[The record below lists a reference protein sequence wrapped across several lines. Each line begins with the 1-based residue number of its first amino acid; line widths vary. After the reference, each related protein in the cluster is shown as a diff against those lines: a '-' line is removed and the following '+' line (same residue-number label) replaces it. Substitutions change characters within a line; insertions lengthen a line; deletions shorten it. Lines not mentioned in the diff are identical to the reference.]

1 MVVVGEF
8 GQGTALLSS
17 APPGRRERVVALSI
31 AAASALTLVL
41 AAPFARVQ
49 LPEIKAFIPA
59 YQAAL
64 LITDLITAVLL
75 YGLFARARSVALL
88 VLASGYLFDA
98 LMIVPH
104 TLTFPGVFT
113 ANGLLGAGVQST
125 AWLFY
130 FWHGGFVAF
139 LFGYI
144 VLSMRAP
151 VGVRSSGRAVLASV
165 LATTIIVVAITGLTT
180 RGHDWLPVVIQGTD
194 YTLAI
199 KKGISPFICIMTLVA
214 IAMLWPRRNRSVLDL
229 WLLVVLCA
237 WICDVMLSAVLGAHR
252 FDLGFYAGRAFGL
265 LASSVL
271 LVMLLI
277 SARNELDEKMRDLE
291 ISNHERRRSEAYL
304 AEAQSLTHTGSW
316 AWDPRTNKMLHCS
329 EEVFRIYRLQP
340 REGLPSFEM
349 LLQRIHPDDRDRIR
363 ESTVESARQKIER
376 LLEFRIVLPDGTLKY
391 IESIRR
397 PVLDGGGNVVEV
409 IGTSIDVT
417 ERKRAEEQKERLHK
431 LEAEL
436 AHVNRISVLGELAA
450 SLAHEIRQPVTA
462 AVMNARACLR
472 WLAHDPPDLEE
483 ARAAATSF
491 EQDAIRAG
499 EVMTRVRRF
508 YKLEKDTPAQRE
520 LVDLNET
527 IRQIAALLRNEAAQ
541 YSIPIKVV
549 LANNLPQIVA
559 DRVQIQQ
566 VLMNLLLNA
575 VEATKDTAGELK
587 TAAEITVESQL
598 SAGGEVSIVIRD
610 TGKGL
615 PPEHADRIFDPF
627 FTTKPQGTGMG
638 LAISRSLVESYGGR
652 LWASANLGPGATFH
666 FTLPI
671 SVTKGA
677 EPSHQ

>member
-8 GQGTALLSS
+8 GHGTALLTS
-17 APPGRRERVVALSI
+17 APPGRRERLVALSI

-41 AAPFARVQ
+41 IAPFARVQ

-113 ANGLLGAGVQST
+113 ATGLLGAGAQST
-125 AWLFY
+125 SWLYY

-139 LFGYI
+139 LLGYI

-151 VGVRSSGRAVLASV
+151 VGVRISGRAVFASV
-165 LATTIIVVAITGLTT
+165 LATAAIVVAITGLTT
-180 RGHDWLPVVIQGTD
+180 RGHDWLPVIIQGTD
-194 YTLAI
+194 YTLGI
-199 KKGISPFICIMTLVA
+199 KKGISPFICIMTVVA

-277 SARNELDEKMRDLE
+277 SARSELDEKMRDLE
-291 ISNHERRRSEAYL
+291 ISNRERRRSEAYL

-329 EEVFRIYRLQP
+329 EEVFRIYGLRP

-349 LLQRIHPDDRDRIR
+349 LLQLIHPDDRDRIR
-363 ESTVESARQKIER
+363 ESTVESVRQKIER

-397 PVLDGGGNVVEV
+397 PVLDGAGNVVEV

-417 ERKRAEEQKERLHK
+417 ERKRAEEQKERLRK
-431 LEAEL
+431 LEADL

-450 SLAHEIRQPVTA
+450 SLAHEIRQPITA
-462 AVMNARACLR
+462 TALNAAACLR
-472 WLAHDPPDLEE
+472 WLAHEPPDLKE
-483 ARAAATSF
+483 ARAAATSIV
-491 EQDAIRAG
+491 QDAIRAG
-499 EVMTRVRRF
+499 DVMTRVRRF
-508 YKLEKDTPAQRE
+508 YMKDNPAQLE
-520 LVDLNET
+520 PVDLNGS
-527 IRQIAALLRNEAAQ
+527 IRQIAALLRNEAEQ
-541 YSIPIKVV
+541 YSIAIRVV
-549 LANNLPQIVA
+549 LANNIPQIVA

-575 VEATKDTAGELK
+575 IEATKDTARELK
-587 TAAEITVESQL
+587 TAAEVTVESQL
-598 SAGGEVSIVIRD
+598 SSGGEVSIVVRD

-615 PPEHADRIFDPF
+615 PEHADRIFDPF

>member
-8 GQGTALLSS
+8 GQGTALLTS
-17 APPGRRERVVALSI
+17 APPGRRERLVALSI

-41 AAPFARVQ
+41 IAPFARVQ

-64 LITDLITAVLL
+64 LITDLITAVLV

-113 ANGLLGAGVQST
+113 ATGLLGAGAQST
-125 AWLFY
+125 SWLYY

-139 LFGYI
+139 LLGYI

-151 VGVRSSGRAVLASV
+151 VGVRISGRAVFASV
-165 LATTIIVVAITGLTT
+165 LATAAIVVAITGLTT
-180 RGHDWLPVVIQGTD
+180 RGHDWLPVIIQGTD
-194 YTLAI
+194 YTLGI
-199 KKGISPFICIMTLVA
+199 KKGISPFICIMTVVA

-277 SARNELDEKMRDLE
+277 SARSELDEKMRDLE
-291 ISNHERRRSEAYL
+291 ISNRERRRSEAYL

-329 EEVFRIYRLQP
+329 EEVFRIYGLQP

-349 LLQRIHPDDRDRIR
+349 LLQLIHPDDRDRIR
-363 ESTVESARQKIER
+363 ESTVESVRQKIER

-397 PVLDGGGNVVEV
+397 PVLDGAGNVVEV

-417 ERKRAEEQKERLHK
+417 ERKRAEEQKERLRK
-431 LEAEL
+431 LEADL

-450 SLAHEIRQPVTA
+450 SLAHEIRQPITA
-462 AVMNARACLR
+462 TALNAGACLR
-472 WLAHDPPDLEE
+472 WLAHEPPDLKE
-483 ARAAATSF
+483 ARAAATSIV
-491 EQDAIRAG
+491 QDAIRAG
-499 EVMTRVRRF
+499 DVMTRVRRF
-508 YKLEKDTPAQRE
+508 YMKDNPAQLE
-520 LVDLNET
+520 PVDLNGS
-527 IRQIAALLRNEAAQ
+527 IRQIAALLRNEAEQ
-541 YSIPIKVV
+541 YSIAIRVV
-549 LANNLPQIVA
+549 LANNIPQIVA

-575 VEATKDTAGELK
+575 IEATKDTARELK
-587 TAAEITVESQL
+587 TAAEVTVESQL
-598 SAGGEVSIVIRD
+598 SSGGEVSIVVRD

-615 PPEHADRIFDPF
+615 PEHADRIFDPF